1 MRFKSSV
8 SIGGG
13 AELQVFCTLMRLP
26 QGPVSKGCRG
36 GMFSSVA
43 IVNFLLCVFCTSLK
57 TRVIIQISSLVWMLI
72 IYSGHEMCVNAR
84 DLCIQIRFRSQEKWE
99 GEKERKGG
107 GNSSQCIT
115 L

>member
-1 MRFKSSV
+1 M
-8 SIGGG
+8 
-13 AELQVFCTLMRLP
+13 
-26 QGPVSKGCRG
+26 
-36 GMFSSVA
+36 
-43 IVNFLLCVFCTSLK
+43 K

-115 L
+115 LRVVECFLINTQLCLQRL